1 MEKENDTE
9 IIDFLF
15 DSIKKIFNK
24 NKYIISILALPQNKQ
39 KIFQKLISD
48 LYEDNKAILYVLGN
62 KNDRK
67 YVLDDI
73 TNIKVDFIDFSEIS
87 EIKKKYY
94 LVIWDDVTSLVD
106 LTKEQKIDMIQQI
119 KKLSKRTIIYTIEK
133 LIDEGEI
140 VDLAPI
146 QIKTPF
152 VEPRVIQT
160 RVNLCEDIPYILYEC
175 IEWFIREKKKIVIYV
190 PNEEALNK
198 VYSYYQ
204 KKIKLKYVEIVPIA
218 KNEDENFIRDILKNK
233 NEATIIITDNV
244 CALFEDT
251 NINGAIVLFA
261 DDEFYSTRK
270 LLFLCGEIY
279 RINKDLPEVLLV
291 AKTESESMD
300 RIKAITRN
308 INKRVWKES
317 F

>member
-24 NKYIISILALPQNKQ
+24 NKYIISILALPQNNQ

-87 EIKKKYY
+87 QIKKKYY
-94 LVIWDDVTSLVD
+94 LVIFDDVTSLVD
-106 LTKEQKIDMIQQI
+106 LKKEQKIDMIEQI

-140 VDLAPI
+140 VDLAPM
-146 QIKTPF
+146 QVKTPF

-160 RVNLCEDIPYILYEC
+160 RVDLCEDIPYILYEY

-190 PNEEALNK
+190 P
-198 VYSYYQ
+198 
-204 KKIKLKYVEIVPIA
+204 
-218 KNEDENFIRDILKNK
+218 NEDENFIRDILKNK

>member
-1 MEKENDTE
+1 M
-9 IIDFLF
+9 
-15 DSIKKIFNK
+15 
-24 NKYIISILALPQNKQ
+24 
-39 KIFQKLISD
+39 
-48 LYEDNKAILYVLGN
+48 
-62 KNDRK
+62 
-67 YVLDDI
+67 
-73 TNIKVDFIDFSEIS
+73 
-87 EIKKKYY
+87 
-94 LVIWDDVTSLVD
+94 
-106 LTKEQKIDMIQQI
+106 
-119 KKLSKRTIIYTIEK
+119 
-133 LIDEGEI
+133 
-140 VDLAPI
+140 
-146 QIKTPF
+146 
-152 VEPRVIQT
+152 
-160 RVNLCEDIPYILYEC
+160 
-175 IEWFIREKKKIVIYV
+175 
-190 PNEEALNK
+190 
-198 VYSYYQ
+198 
-204 KKIKLKYVEIVPIA
+204 EIVPIS